1 MSPGLSIAHYCITSK
16 LGEGGMGEV
25 WRARD
30 TKLNRDVAIKILPDA
45 FANDPDRLARFTRE
59 AQVLASLNHPN
70 IAAIYG
76 VEERALVM
84 ELVEGETLP
93 RALSPETALNYA
105 RQIAEALEYAHE
117 RGVVHRD
124 LKPANIKVTP
134 EGKVKVLDFGLAV
147 VAQTSAGA
155 PMDPMS
161 TKSMDATL
169 AGTVLGTPA
178 YMSPEQARGQEVDRR
193 TDIWAFGV
201 VLYEILAGRP
211 LFAAST
217 TSDTLAAVLKTEPDL
232 SAVPTATRSIIER
245 CLRKDPRR
253 RWRDIG
259 DVRLTLEEGAPAAVL
274 SSPVRSSSLPWTIAI
289 CVALAAAVACW
300 LLWRRAISEERVIT
314 FQIAPP
320 PGARFVLG
328 SGGGSAISPDA
339 RTIAFSATAQGV
351 PKLWIRPL
359 NSLKAREVPGTE
371 GAVFPF
377 WSPDSRSLGFFAG
390 GKMKRV
396 DLSGGSPFVLA
407 NAPTP
412 RGGTWGGTGM
422 IVFAP
427 ASFGSLEIVPADGGK
442 VTSLTTL
449 DSAGLETSHRWPQFL
464 PGGRRLL
471 YYSMYSQPRLN
482 AICLV
487 NVDRPSVKN
496 RLLESPTPAQ
506 YIPAHGRH
514 PGVLVWLRGRALMAR
529 ALDPDSGRFSGDIL
543 PVPGAE
549 EVSLSNF
556 YAGFSTA
563 NDGTIL
569 FSTGSELYRLTWFS
583 RDGKPLAA
591 VGPPDRFFDLRI
603 APDATRVA
611 ALVNNDSGGRDIS
624 IIDFARGIPTR
635 LTSGDVALVPV
646 WSPDSRRI
654 SYSVANGTV
663 VYERNAN
670 GAGPRETLVESHYV
684 IVVDDYSPDGRLL
697 YEDLTGG
704 YGNLWLIPRNRA
716 TGERKVVPYLRATAN
731 LSNAQFSPDGK
742 WIAYTSDESG
752 QPQIY
757 VESYP
762 ANDEKK
768 RQVSSD
774 GGNFARW
781 RRDGRELFYYAPDGV
796 LMAVSVRAADHGLEL
811 GSPAALFR
819 LIEPPGPHAY
829 PYDVAL
835 DGKRIMTLA
844 PEYQDNSSILTVLMN
859 WQAALHRSP

>member
-1 MSPGLSIAHYCITSK
+1 
-16 LGEGGMGEV
+16 
-25 WRARD
+25 
-30 TKLNRDVAIKILPDA
+30 
-45 FANDPDRLARFTRE
+45 
-59 AQVLASLNHPN
+59 
-70 IAAIYG
+70 
-76 VEERALVM
+76 
-84 ELVEGETLP
+84 
-93 RALSPETALNYA
+93 
-105 RQIAEALEYAHE
+105 
-117 RGVVHRD
+117 
-124 LKPANIKVTP
+124 
-134 EGKVKVLDFGLAV
+134 
-147 VAQTSAGA
+147 
-155 PMDPMS
+155 MDPMS
-161 TKSMDATL
+161 TRTMGATL
-169 AGTVLGTPA
+169 AGTILGTAA

-201 VLYEILAGRP
+201 VLYEMLAGRP

-232 SAVPTATRSIIER
+232 SAVPTAMRSIVER

-259 DVRLTLEEGAPAAVL
+259 DVRLTLEEGTPATVL
-274 SSPVRSSSLPWTIAI
+274 LPPVRSSSLPWAVAI
-289 CVALAAAVACW
+289 CLALVAAAAFW
-300 LLWRRAISEERVIT
+300 LLWRRAISEERVIA
-314 FQIAPP
+314 FQISPP
-320 PGARFVLG
+320 PGTRLVLG
-328 SGGGSAISPDA
+328 SGGGSAISPDG
-339 RTIAFSATAQGV
+339 RTIAFSATAQGM

-359 NSLKAREVPGTE
+359 NSVRAREVPGTE

-396 DLSGGSPFVLA
+396 DLAGGSPVLLA
-407 NAPTP
+407 NAPSP

-427 ASFGSLEIVPADGGK
+427 SSFGSLAIVPADGGK
-442 VTSLTTL
+442 VAPLTTL
-449 DSAGLETSHRWPQFL
+449 DSVGLETSHRWPQFL

-471 YYSMYSQPRLN
+471 YYSMYSQPQLN
-482 AICLV
+482 AIWLV
-487 NVDRPSVKN
+487 NVDRPSAKN
-496 RLLESPTPAQ
+496 RLLESPTGAQ
-506 YIPAHGRH
+506 YISAHGRH

-529 ALDPDSGRFSGDIL
+529 ALDPDSGRFSGDTL

-549 EVSLSNF
+549 DVSLSNF
-556 YAGFSTA
+556 YAGFSAA

-569 FSTGSELYRLTWFS
+569 FSTGNEMYRLTWFS

-611 ALVNNDSGGRDIS
+611 ASVTDDSGGRGIS

-646 WSPDSRRI
+646 WSRDSRRI
-654 SYSVANGTV
+654 SYSVVNGTV

-670 GAGPRETLVESHYV
+670 GAGPRETLFESHYV
-684 IVVDDYSPDGRLL
+684 VIIDDYSPDGRLLL

-704 YGNLWLIPRNRA
+704 YGNLWLIPLSRPA
-716 TGERKVVPYLRATAN
+716 MGERKAVPYLRATAN

-757 VESYP
+757 VQSYP

-768 RQVSSD
+768 RQVSGD

-781 RRDGRELFYYAPDGV
+781 RGDGRELFYYAPDGR
-796 LMAVSVRAADHGLEL
+796 LMAVSVRAAADSLEFD
-811 GSPAALFR
+811 SPAALFR
-819 LIEPPGPHAY
+819 LMEPPGPHAY
-829 PYDVAL
+829 PYDVAA

-844 PEYQDNSSILTVLMN
+844 PEYQGTSSTLTVLMN
-859 WQAALHRSP
+859 WQAALHRSQ